1 MRRSKWWG
9 WGDADKSYHIPDP
22 ERFWGF
28 VRSRL
33 GPTVSN
39 PPVESLERCELRPS
53 RLPASMLAAV
63 GNVVGNSAV
72 LTSKTERA
80 AYSLGKSYRDLVR
93 IRAADVPNPTDAIVQ
108 PRNSEQVRALLDVA
122 ARERVS
128 VIPFGGGTSV
138 VGGVEPES
146 DGPVLTVDMGL
157 LSDVVQIDPVSAT
170 AVVEA
175 GIFGPDL
182 ERQLNE
188 AGFTLGH
195 FPQSFEFS
203 TLGGW
208 LATRS
213 AGQNSSLYGR
223 IEDRVEALRLAY
235 PGGQLTTPEV
245 PAAAAGPDLV
255 QLVCGSEGSLGIITE
270 AKMRLARLPAVR
282 DYRGYAFESFGEGVA
297 AAREL
302 MQRGFHPAMIRL
314 SDEAETEST
323 LAMRPPPK
331 GIGSVVESAGR
342 WYMARRGIRL
352 ESAAIMILGFE
363 GEKVSVDHQWS
374 EAKRV
379 LKGYSAFSL
388 GGGAGRAWQASRF
401 EAPYLRDLLLD
412 HGILVD
418 TLETSTTWDNYESL
432 HAAVRDALSRALGE
446 RCVVMAHLS
455 HSYSDGGSIYYT
467 FLAPQERGREV
478 EQWERAKVA
487 ATDAIVQHGGALSHH
502 HGIGSEHLP
511 WMESYIGSE
520 GMQVLASLKA
530 ALDPAGV
537 MNPGKLLPRSQDAS
551 RG

>member
-1 MRRSKWWG
+1 MQRSKWWG
-9 WGDADKSYHIPDP
+9 WGDDGKSYHIPDP
-22 ERFWGF
+22 ERFWDY
-28 VRSRL
+28 VRARL
-33 GPTVSN
+33 GPTVFH
-39 PPVESLERCELRPS
+39 PPVASLERCEVRRS
-53 RLPASMLAAV
+53 RLPLSLVAALS
-63 GNVVGNSAV
+63 NIVGNSAV

-80 AYSLGKSYRDLVR
+80 GYSLGKSYRDLVR
-93 IRAADVPNPTDAIVQ
+93 IRAGRVPNPTDAIVQ
-108 PRNSEQVRALLDVA
+108 PRTSEDVRAVLDIA

-146 DGPVLTVDMGL
+146 DGLVLTVDMGG
-157 LSDVVQIDPVSAT
+157 LSAVVKIDPVSAT

-175 GIFGPDL
+175 GITGPDL

-213 AGQNSSLYGR
+213 SGQNATLYGR

-235 PGGQLTTPEV
+235 PGGNLATPDV

-255 QLVCGSEGSLGIITE
+255 QFVCGSEGSLGIITE
-270 AKMRLARLPAVR
+270 AKMRLARLPKVR
-282 DYRGYAFESFGEGVA
+282 DYRGYAFESFGEGVG

-302 MQRGFHPAMIRL
+302 MQYGLHPAMIRL
-314 SDEAETEST
+314 SDEPETEST
-323 LAMRPPPK
+323 LAMRPPPT
-331 GIGSVVESAGR
+331 GISGVVESAGR

-352 ESAAIMILGFE
+352 EAAAIMIVGFE
-363 GEKVSVDHQWS
+363 GEKVSVDHQWN

-379 LKGYSAFSL
+379 LKGYTAFSL
-388 GGGAGRAWQASRF
+388 GSGVGRAWQASRF

-418 TLETSTTWDNYESL
+418 TLETSTTWDNYVAL
-432 HAAVRDALSRALGE
+432 HAAVRDALHGALGE
-446 RCVVMAHLS
+446 RSVIMAHLS

-487 ATDAIVQHGGALSHH
+487 ATNAIVQHGGALSHH

-520 GMQVLASLKA
+520 GMHVLASLKA
-530 ALDPAGV
+530 SLDPAGV
-537 MNPGKLLPRSQDAS
+537 MNPGKLLPRSQGAS

>member
-22 ERFWGF
+22 GRFWDF

-39 PPVESLERCELRPS
+39 PPVESLECCELRPS
-53 RLPASMLAAV
+53 RLPASTLAAV
-63 GNVVGNSAV
+63 GNVVGNGAV

-108 PRNSEQVRALLDVA
+108 PQTGEQVRAVLDVA
-122 ARERVS
+122 AREHVS

-146 DGPVLTVDMGL
+146 DGPVLTVDMGG
-157 LSDVVQIDPVSAT
+157 LSDVVKIDPVSAT

-175 GIFGPDL
+175 GIAGPDL
-182 ERQLNE
+182 ERRLNE

-213 AGQNSSLYGR
+213 SGQNATLYGR
-223 IEDRVEALRLAY
+223 IEDRVEALKLAY
-235 PGGQLTTPEV
+235 PGGNLVTPPV
-245 PAAAAGPDLV
+245 PAAATGPDLV

-270 AKMRLARLPAVR
+270 AKMRLARLPKVW

-302 MQRGFHPAMIRL
+302 MQCGLHPAMIRL
-314 SDEAETEST
+314 SDEPETEST
-323 LAMRPPPK
+323 LAMRPAPS
-331 GIGSVVESAGR
+331 GIGGVVERAGR

-352 ESAAIMILGFE
+352 ESAAIMVLGFE
-363 GEKVSVDHQWS
+363 GEKVSVGHQWS

-379 LKGYSAFSL
+379 LKGYTAFSL
-388 GGGAGRAWQASRF
+388 GSGVGRAWQGSRF

-446 RCVVMAHLS
+446 RSVVMAHLS

-487 ATDAIVQHGGALSHH
+487 ATDAIMQHGGALSHH

-511 WMESYIGSE
+511 WMEKYIGSE
-520 GMQVLASLKA
+520 GMHVLASLKA
-530 ALDPAGV
+530 ALDPTGV
-537 MNPGKLLPRSQDAS
+537 MNPGKLLPRSQGAS